1 MFLDMKFNFKF
12 LLAGLLVPAGYITF
26 SINPVVESKVVAIQQ
41 LPKPYIVETYAP
53 DGAHASFS
61 GASRAQDAFVIADE
75 VGAKPFKEDKFTVFP
90 DIKMGIGSKITIYQ
104 APLYLIVDG
113 KKNIQKRSWVKTV
126 GELLQESN
134 ISLGDDDK
142 INFAEST
149 DLELGMKINIIRV
162 AITNIKNTEAVDFK
176 TVKKEDNTLDKG
188 KVKIQQ
194 PGQSGVRTLTYRL
207 VREDGVEISRTLIN
221 NEITTTPTE
230 EIQIIG
236 TKPVITGWC
245 RYNDMVLDAS
255 IKNGL
260 DPDKL
265 CNLMR
270 VESRGNADSVSGGGH
285 LGLFQYTE
293 GFWADASKK
302 AGYVGASWSDPKAQ
316 IYTTAWALTHGY
328 SGRWPGTYK

>member
-1 MFLDMKFNFKF
+1 MKFNFKF

-26 SINPVVESKVVAIQQ
+26 SINPLVENKPVVTEQPAR
-41 LPKPYIVETYAP
+41 PYIVEAYSP
-53 DGAHASFS
+53 DGARSTYS
-61 GASRAQDAFVIADE
+61 GASKSQDPFTIASE
-75 VGAKPFKEDKFTVFP
+75 IKANPYKEDKFTAFP
-90 DIKMGIGSKITIYQ
+90 DIKMGIGSKITIYR
-104 APLYLIVDG
+104 APEYFIVDG
-113 KKNIQKRSWVKTV
+113 KKKIQRRSWVTTV
-126 GELLQESN
+126 GDLLREAN

-149 DLELGMKINIIRV
+149 ELELGMNINIIRV
-162 AITNIKNTEAVDFK
+162 AITNIKNTEPIDFK
-176 TVKKEDNTLDKG
+176 IVKKEDKTLDKG
-188 KVKIQQ
+188 KTKVQQ
-194 PGQSGVRTLTYRL
+194 KGQVGTRTLTYRL
-207 VREDGVEISRTLIN
+207 VREDGVEISRKLIN
-221 NEITTTPTE
+221 NEISVAPVD

-245 RYNDMVLDAS
+245 KYNDLVLDAS

-260 DPDKL
+260 DPDRL

-302 AGYVGASWSDPKAQ
+302 AGYGGASWSDAKAQ

-328 SGRWPGTYK
+328 AGRWPGTFK